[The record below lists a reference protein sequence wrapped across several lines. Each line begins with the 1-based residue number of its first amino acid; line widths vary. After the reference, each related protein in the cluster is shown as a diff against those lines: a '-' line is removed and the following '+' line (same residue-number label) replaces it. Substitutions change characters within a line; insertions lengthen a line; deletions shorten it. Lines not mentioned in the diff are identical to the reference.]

1 MIFAQLPFTVVP
13 RSALGKLEL
22 KPIKQFWFSSLISWC
37 MILDEFVS
45 FFPWEIFFNRYTW
58 TRSAS
63 VMFFFLNNVLISLV
77 VTCWLAVVLIQ
88 NCQCWNS
95 EFKVSFILFAS
106 PFQDKPPYNRGAFRI
121 EIVFPAEYPFKPP
134 KVRLVFSMGNESFD
148 DIIEENQLDHFEE
161 NQSVNFLSARR
172 WKKLLA
178 I

>member
-1 MIFAQLPFTVVP
+1 
-13 RSALGKLEL
+13 
-22 KPIKQFWFSSLISWC
+22 
-37 MILDEFVS
+37 
-45 FFPWEIFFNRYTW
+45 
-58 TRSAS
+58 
-63 VMFFFLNNVLISLV
+63 MFFFLNNVLISLV
-77 VTCWLAVVLIQ
+77 VTCRLAVVLIQ

-172 WKKLLA
+172 
-178 I
+178 